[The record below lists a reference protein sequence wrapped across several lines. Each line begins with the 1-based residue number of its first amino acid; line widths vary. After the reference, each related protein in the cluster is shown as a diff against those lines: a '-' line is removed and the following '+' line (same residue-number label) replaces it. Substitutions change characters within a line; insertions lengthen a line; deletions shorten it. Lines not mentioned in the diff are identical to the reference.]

1 MSTRINN
8 DKGSTAINDNLE
20 STLSNQQKKDST
32 RLTPSPPASNLRPD
46 EGEES
51 QTSSALASHPP
62 TSVHPPISS
71 GAEVS
76 SSHPIV
82 SKMEETSSQST
93 QAAESQHAE
102 ASGSVASSK
111 TLPVSSLLPSE
122 LIEFNENLKHENVH
136 IKELDAA
143 RGRAVTPI
151 SDKMV
156 GAFSTSSSPS
166 SPRPVRSP
174 RVYLKKTPSAQSS
187 TDSLQPQLPI
197 VSSST
202 RSEDSD
208 TFTRPVDVQ
217 STSKSLS
224 KLRLSAES
232 LNTVTSVLPD
242 SQLTSSP
249 NSRLAQHSHSSSIT
263 KLQQH
268 PPILRPSPLNF
279 ASLGAAEIHRHAS
292 PRPGS
297 AIDPAFDIPNIDSHR
312 PSTPSDPSLTRQ
324 QLNSMRS
331 PIVLTPG
338 PPLVQDNTPTSSTF
352 PSLENCTFNDLKS
365 MLSEKLIQLSQVQSQ
380 NAQLWTLVNKQRTMI
395 FDLQKDLDGA
405 VEQNEKYRTMI
416 TKLQSK
422 HSTHSTS
429 SLASTTSN
437 STLNKVSK
445 SVGGEKVQSSPS
457 SQVDIKKDDAARLS
471 KAADVVSVHSQTS
484 HTSSPLLDGADAKL
498 KSKPS
503 RKGSVKSETK
513 QRPPPISVPSNNVE
527 IPGPKSIASAST
539 QYSDPITPVV
549 NGPLSTASRSTFELS
564 DATPLRKK
572 SSVSRNFLTLN
583 LVLTLFRNLLRHMN
597 AI

>member
-8 DKGSTAINDNLE
+8 DKGSTAISDNLE
-20 STLSNQQKKDST
+20 STLSNQQEKDST
-32 RLTPSPPASNLRPD
+32 GSTPASPAFNLRPD

-51 QTSSALASHPP
+51 QTLSALTSHLAS
-62 TSVHPPISS
+62 SVHPPIAS
-71 GAEVS
+71 AAKVS
-76 SSHPIV
+76 SSNPVV
-82 SKMEETSSQST
+82 SKMEQALSQST
-93 QAAESQHAE
+93 QAEGQHTE
-102 ASGSVASSK
+102 TSGFVASSNP
-111 TLPVSSLLPSE
+111 LPVSSPLSSE
-122 LIEFNENLKHENVH
+122 PIEFNENLKHENLQ

-174 RVYLKKTPSAQSS
+174 RVYIKKTPSEQSS
-187 TDSLQPQLPI
+187 TDSLQPPLPI

-208 TFTRPVDVQ
+208 TFIRDIDVQ

-232 LNTVTSVLPD
+232 LNTATSVLPD
-242 SQLTSSP
+242 NQLTSSP
-249 NSRLAQHSHSSSIT
+249 SSKLAQHSHSSSIT

-268 PPILRPSPLNF
+268 PPILRPAPLNF

-331 PIVLTPG
+331 PIALTPG

-395 FDLQKDLDGA
+395 FDLQRDLDGA
-405 VEQNEKYRTMI
+405 VEQNEKYRTTL

-422 HSTHSTS
+422 HSTNS
-429 SLASTTSN
+429 SIASNTSN
-437 STLNKVSK
+437 LTLNKFSK
-445 SVGGEKVQSSPS
+445 SMGGEKVQSSPS
-457 SQVDIKKDDAARLS
+457 SQVDIKKDDGTKFS
-471 KAADVVSVHSQTS
+471 KALDDASLHSKTS
-484 HTSSPLLDGADAKL
+484 HSSSPLLDGSDAKF
-498 KSKPS
+498 KSKPGG
-503 RKGSVKSETK
+503 KGSIKSETK
-513 QRPPPISVPSNNVE
+513 QRPPPISVPSNTVE
-527 IPGPKSIASAST
+527 ITGPKSIASTST
-539 QYSDPITPVV
+539 QFSDPITPVI

-564 DATPLRKK
+564 DATPLQKK
-572 SSVSRNFLTLN
+572 SSVC
-583 LVLTLFRNLLRHMN
+583 
-597 AI
+597 